1 MGKILKAI
9 WFKNKGNVLFTVLV
23 ILLGVGIVTIIPF
36 VLIFALRLLGVK
48 VAYSLST
55 WFGSLIILSI
65 ISGNTS
71 SKGKD

>member
-65 ISGNTS
+65 ISGSTS